1 MPDPNLRAA
10 DTDRQAA
17 AAALGRHLSDGRL
30 TFEEYD
36 ERLAKAYAART
47 YGELDGLFADL
58 PPSPSARP
66 AAPPAAGHATA
77 PAPVAAGGYPARR
90 GSVRAAWASWTTVA
104 VLVTTIWLL
113 SSIAG
118 GFHYFWPIW
127 VVGPWGAVL
136 LSRTLG
142 GGPRGGRARRHC

>member
-10 DTDRQAA
+10 DSDRQAA

-30 TFEEYD
+30 TVEEYD

-47 YGELDGLFADL
+47 YGELEGLFADL
-58 PPSPSARP
+58 PRSTPARP
-66 AAPPAAGHATA
+66 AAQPVPEPALA
-77 PAPVAAGGYPARR
+77 PAGAGSCAAHR
-90 GSVRAAWASWTTVA
+90 GQVRGAWASWTTVA
-104 VLVTTIWLL
+104 VIVTTIWLF

-127 VVGPWGAVL
+127 VIGPWGAVL

-142 GGPRGGRARRHC
+142 RAPHRRYDRRRW